1 MKDNRFANF
10 SLWYDNF
17 MRYYNKNSAC
27 YSVHYHVP
35 AVQLSSDSQQKIVFK
50 NDYYHNIQGR
60 IQDLIKGGA
69 PDRYRPKL
77 PTVRSSIGRAKR
89 ALFSMGSGACLRA
102 LEALG
107 YFITKYAFSPFWGTF
122 LYYF

>member
-1 MKDNRFANF
+1 MWVIPKSTNWTVSQRFIVKQVVAT
-10 SLWYDNF
+10 
-17 MRYYNKNSAC
+17 NSGT
-27 YSVHYHVP
+27 H
-35 AVQLSSDSQQKIVFK
+35 
-50 NDYYHNIQGR
+50 QGR

-77 PTVRSSIGRAKR
+77 PTVRSSIVRAKR
-89 ALFSMGSGACLRA
+89 ALFSMGSGAYLRA